1 VDHFVVICAVALATA
16 AVSMWFG
23 WRLVTIIRADGYGF
37 LRASSG
43 LPRDWAP
50 AELPSTPY
58 SLKPHR

>member
-1 VDHFVVICAVALATA
+1 MALATA